1 MEGGINH
8 LRSYDLKRRG
18 WIFMKKKCYEDIET
32 LRRGRQFELGTC
44 IVDAEKGNRR
54 KLLKFWIPNTKIV
67 NKSSSNM
74 SLFF

>member
-1 MEGGINH
+1 
-8 LRSYDLKRRG
+8 
-18 WIFMKKKCYEDIET
+18 MKKKCYEDIET

>member
-8 LRSYDLKRRG
+8 LRSYNLKRRG

>member
-44 IVDAEKGNRR
+44 IHVVDAEKGNRR
-54 KLLKFWIPNTKIV
+54 KHLMFWIPNTKIV
-67 NKSSSNM
+67 KKS
-74 SLFF
+74 

>member
-44 IVDAEKGNRR
+44 IVDAEKGNR
-54 KLLKFWIPNTKIV
+54 
-67 NKSSSNM
+67 SSGYQT
-74 SLFF
+74 LR

>member
-44 IVDAEKGNRR
+44 KVDAEKGNRR

-67 NKSSSNM
+67 KKS
-74 SLFF
+74 

>member
-8 LRSYDLKRRG
+8 LRSYDQRRG

-67 NKSSSNM
+67 NKS
-74 SLFF
+74 

>member
-18 WIFMKKKCYEDIET
+18 WIFMKKKCYEGIET

-67 NKSSSNM
+67 NKSLSNM

>member
-18 WIFMKKKCYEDIET
+18 WIFMKKKCDEDIET
-32 LRRGRQFELGTC
+32 LRKGRQFELGTC

-54 KLLKFWIPNTKIV
+54 KLLMFWIPNTKIV
-67 NKSSSNM
+67 KKS
-74 SLFF
+74 